1 MADELKVSFKKRF
14 ASGASVEADFTLLL
28 SPPAIT
34 VLLGP
39 SGSGKTTILRALA
52 GLDRPEWGRIHFA
65 GEEWMNTEC
74 GIFLPARKRRI
85 GYLFQEYALFP
96 HLTVRQNIAYGL
108 GRLSRSERERQVEAV
123 KSLLQIDGWDDRY
136 PQQLSGGEK
145 QRVALARTLAVQP
158 RLLIL
163 DEPLSALDTPV
174 RERLGAELGDFL
186 RRLQIPTVLVTHD
199 RTEAQALADRLIVMA
214 EGRVQQIGPVD
225 EVFDHPANE
234 AVARFL
240 GFETVTRARVVET
253 RGRQVIIEAQQRR
266 LVALGPDSSD
276 EPNLR
281 SRRRKEAEGIANT
294 AIRLLTSA
302 ATEFITGEHSTSSEV
317 LICIR
322 AADVFL
328 TKGNARSNGE
338 WNEIP
343 GTVAGL
349 AREGRAFRVN
359 LDCGFPLSAIV
370 DRETCAALGIQ
381 KGKPAT
387 AFVRPES
394 ICLASASLAFDA
406 PEKVR

>member
-14 ASGASVEADFTLLL
+14 ASGAIVEADFTLPL

-52 GLDRPEWGRIHFA
+52 GLDRPESGRISFA
-65 GEEWMNTEC
+65 GEDWMDTQRA
-74 GIFLPARKRRI
+74 IYLPARKRRI

-108 GRLSRSERERQVEAV
+108 SRLSRTERDRQVEGV

-158 RLLIL
+158 RLLLL

-214 EGRVQQIGPVD
+214 EGKVQQIGPVD
-225 EVFDHPANE
+225 EVFDRPTNE

-240 GFETVTRARVVET
+240 GFETVARARIVET
-253 RGRQVIIEAQQRR
+253 CGRRVILEAQQRR
-266 LVALGPDSSD
+266 LIALAPDSSD

-294 AIRLLTSA
+294 EIRLLTSA
-302 ATEFITGEHSTSSEV
+302 ATEFITGERSAYREV

-322 AADVFL
+322 AADVL
-328 TKGNARSNGE
+328 LAKGNAHSNGE

-394 ICLASASLAFDA
+394 ICLTPASPRLPAQWSV
-406 PEKVR
+406 P